1 MHGPA
6 LITVTGIA
14 KPESSKTCVIPTFVP
29 SIPIVIFIYLFII
42 QIAVI
47 NLLSKVIDILISKIE
62 KMLIML
68 LNSIEQTFSKEVKIR
83 CRYNLSHLEL
93 YLI

>member
-29 SIPIVIFIYLFII
+29 SIPIVIDFCLFII
-42 QIAVI
+42 QMAVI
-47 NLLSKVIDILISKIE
+47 NFIREIIDVS
-62 KMLIML
+62 
-68 LNSIEQTFSKEVKIR
+68 NEVNFVQKSE
-83 CRYNLSHLEL
+83 N
-93 YLI
+93 